1 MDKIQKM
8 GNEQKMEKIKK
19 PKKKRC
25 FQCNKK
31 VGFMELKCKCSDN
44 IYCSNC
50 IQSEQHN
57 CTFNYKEESKNKL
70 MKSLVKVAPEKIIR
84 I

>member
-1 MDKIQKM
+1 MEKT
-8 GNEQKMEKIKK
+8 QKMETTQKIKK

-25 FQCNKK
+25 FQCTKK

-44 IYCSNC
+44 IFCSNC

-57 CTFNYKEESKNKL
+57 CTFNYKEASKNKL
-70 MKSLVKVAPEKIIR
+70 MKTLIKVAPEKIIR